1 LLGLHVGSTDDDISN
16 SMSDSK
22 DKGYVDYYYV
32 RSTSI
37 RCYCMVSRVNC
48 SRRFSTRSSTLLG
61 TFRTHNPIATNRIKY
76 HRVII
81 ARIRIFEILS
91 VLG

>member
-32 RSTSI
+32 RSTSV
-37 RCYCMVSRVNC
+37 RCYVPGARTIAIGIS
-48 SRRFSTRSSTLLG
+48 LG
-61 TFRTHNPIATNRIKY
+61 HD
-76 HRVII
+76 H
-81 ARIRIFEILS
+81 S
-91 VLG
+91 